1 MSIELIVTPILS
13 GIAGFLP
20 LLFIRAKTKST
31 KLVKHF
37 TMFII
42 IALAVTTVLFGF
54 HKEQE
59 SNQKELRDKK
69 IIANLQET
77 NKKLDKDI
85 LSLQET
91 NKKLD
96 KNIIS
101 LQNANNRIGKDIN
114 DTPRKTVEELLKY
127 GYTRSSA
134 SKATS
139 EQISQSQQANTKLD
153 TIQNSSNN
161 ERSKTKVVYF
171 PKDIDPNI
179 IQSTLRNIGFNSE
192 IGKAKNS
199 DSTNAIWFGSNV
211 NIEDVKLVAYTLIR
225 AGVKIKTIRPFSES
239 SSNRRTSLIQVGA
252 DRNYINKSD
261 LSVEE
266 IRNTTEFR
274 RN

>member
-20 LLFIRAKTKST
+20 LYFVRPKHKRI
-31 KLVKHF
+31 KLVKYA
-37 TMFII
+37 TMCVIV
-42 IALAVTTVLFGF
+42 ALAATTIYFGIQ
-54 HKEQE
+54 KEYE
-59 SNQKELRDKK
+59 ANQKESKAATEISNLHKENETLLVGIHDLQEANKK
-69 IIANLQET
+69 IGKGLDETPEKTAKILKALLQF
-77 NKKLDKDI
+77 
-85 LSLQET
+85 
-91 NKKLD
+91 
-96 KNIIS
+96 
-101 LQNANNRIGKDIN
+101 
-114 DTPRKTVEELLKY
+114 
-127 GYTRSSA
+127 GYTEPSA

-139 EQISQSQQANTKLD
+139 EQISQSEQANTKLD
-153 TIQNSSNN
+153 SIQQSNNNN
-161 ERSKTKVVYF
+161 ERINRSKTTVVYF

-211 NIEDVKLVAYTLIR
+211 NIEDVKIVAYTLIR

-239 SSNRRTSLIQVGA
+239 SPNRRTSLIQVGA

-261 LSVEE
+261 LSVDE
-266 IRNTTEFR
+266 IRNATEFS